1 MENNTQPNE
10 FKNLSDFSTDP
21 SVQDSEYTP
30 LLREDWLEQLE
41 SNRKKTAST
50 SAASASLKRPEKQPT
65 NSPVQLLDKLLTM
78 VEPKEGKEA
87 AVRRVTRELKTALHD
102 QNERLKKDCPVGN
115 IPDNIRAWS
124 TGVAGECA
132 ECGMNHFLVELY
144 RIAERL
150 YGSTATERKL
160 KIAKWLDEG
169 TDDYVTEIRSLIS
182 TSWLGQLLADITERE
197 KVKAKGS
204 VFDPVK
210 ETQVNTYSFTFD

>member
-1 MENNTQPNE
+1 MENNNQPNE

-30 LLREDWLEQLE
+30 LLREVWLEQLE
-41 SNRKKTAST
+41 SNRKKPAST
-50 SAASASLKRPEKQPT
+50 PAASASEKQSK
-65 NSPVQLLDKLLTM
+65 NNPVQLLDKLLTM
-78 VEPKEGKEA
+78 IEPKQGKDT
-87 AVRRVTRELKTALHD
+87 AVRRVTRELRTALHD

-150 YGSTATERKL
+150 YVSTATERKL

-169 TDDYVTEIRSLIS
+169 TDDYVTEIRALIS
-182 TSWLGQLLADITERE
+182 SYKLARAT
-197 KVKAKGS
+197 VG
-204 VFDPVK
+204 
-210 ETQVNTYSFTFD
+210 